1 MAMVAAA
8 PLAETAAAS
17 LPEGRV
23 EAGVPALPGRV
34 NEGEF
39 SYFTIEYTSS
49 NVVAAIILET
59 IFMFLGS
66 VTRWT
71 LVISRPPSPK
81 LAG

>member
-1 MAMVAAA
+1 MVAAA

-34 NEGEF
+34 NEGGF
-39 SYFTIEYTSS
+39 SYFAVEYTSL
-49 NVVAAIILET
+49 NVIAATTLET
-59 IFMFLGS
+59 ISMFLGS
-66 VTRWT
+66 VTKWI
-71 LVISRPPSPK
+71 LVILRPPSPK